1 MTDYSDQLISIV
13 MPVFNEEALIMKTIR
28 TVQGFVSQQPENYE
42 IIFVDDGSNDSTTD
56 KIRKA
61 IAFHPEMRLVRFS
74 RNFGHQLAITAGIR
88 YATGKAVV
96 VMDADLQDPPAV
108 IADMVT
114 AWHRG
119 ADVVYGKRKQ
129 RDGESWFKKI
139 SAKAFYRLLHS
150 ITNINI
156 PVDTGDFRLMDR
168 KVVTVLERMNED
180 EPFVRGMV
188 SWVGFKQ
195 TAVEYERQ
203 PRTQGESK
211 YPLHKM
217 VRLAM
222 DGITSFSNLPLKFA
236 NWAGSILCLSAIVT
250 MIVAIWTGFTGT
262 MLLLIV
268 DLLIGGFLLLSIGI
282 LGQYLGRVFNQS
294 RERPLYV
301 VAETMGFPSGVN
313 QHHIARTVS
322 VDSVNK
328 VNKVQKVRNQ
338 S

>member
-1 MTDYSDQLISIV
+1 MTNTSNQLISIV

-28 TVQGFVSQQPENYE
+28 TVQGFVSQQPERYE
-42 IIFVDDGSNDSTTD
+42 IIFVDDGSNDTTTD

-88 YATGKAVV
+88 YATGQAVV

-108 IADMVT
+108 IADMVV
-114 AWHRG
+114 AWHQG
-119 ADVVYGKRKQ
+119 ADVVYGKRQQ
-129 RDGESWFKKI
+129 RDGESWFKKT
-139 SAKAFYRLLHS
+139 SAKAFYRILHS
-150 ITNINI
+150 ITNVDI

-168 KVVTVLERMNED
+168 KVVNVLERMNED

-203 PRTQGESK
+203 PRTKGVSK
-211 YPLHKM
+211 YPLRKM

-236 NWAGSILCLSAIVT
+236 NWTGGLLCMAAVLTLISS
-250 MIVAIWTGFTGT
+250 IWTGFNGT
-262 MLLLIV
+262 TLLLAV
-268 DLLIGGFLLLSIGI
+268 DLLIGGLLLLSIGI
-282 LGQYLGRVFNQS
+282 LGQYLGRVFSQS

-301 VAETMGFPSGVN
+301 VAETMGFPSGANN
-313 QHHIARTVS
+313 QHSVARTIPVS
-322 VDSVNK
+322 Q
-328 VNKVQKVRNQ
+328 VQKIRKQ